1 MKSEVRNNLVLQ
13 NVVNERGVHHS
24 GFGCTK
30 ICVILRNC
38 LNYMRL
44 DALKIC
50 VLLASCAKI
59 FLVVKPL
66 VNDSTVSN

>member
-1 MKSEVRNNLVLQ
+1 VYENLRN
-13 NVVNERGVHHS
+13 
-24 GFGCTK
+24 
-30 ICVILRNC
+30 LRNC